1 MLINVRIQH
10 PADIQIKAWG
20 LLTLIKQAGFLELT
34 GPGISG
40 NKRLL
45 FSPRCSAPVVQIP
58 LFRPRITGAD
68 RGSLCDLSK
77 GFCWGGL
84 LLRILTLPEF
94 SDDDAVTAAGSAG
107 AATDPAGSRR

>member
-45 FSPRCSAPVVQIP
+45 FSPP
-58 LFRPRITGAD
+58 LFSPRITGED

>member
-1 MLINVRIQH
+1 LLINVRIQH

-40 NKRLL
+40 NKR
-45 FSPRCSAPVVQIP
+45 R

-84 LLRILTLPEF
+84 LLRILRLPEF
-94 SDDDAVTAAGSAG
+94 SDDDAALRLVPLAQQPTQPEAGDELALNG
-107 AATDPAGSRR
+107 QPG

>member
-1 MLINVRIQH
+1 LLINVRIQH

-45 FSPRCSAPVVQIP
+45 FS
-58 LFRPRITGAD
+58 PRITGAD